1 MPVRARTG
9 GPVLTMHLSASHA
22 TTLGGTK
29 VPAVPTSAGGGGAG
43 GGGAGGGGAGG
54 EAIAAERAA
63 KRHRSADPP
72 AGVAQIQTE
81 EGDWASSCFA
91 EGDQLDL
98 PSVLDPDLTWQ

>member
-1 MPVRARTG
+1 
-9 GPVLTMHLSASHA
+9 MHLSASHA

-43 GGGAGGGGAGG
+43 GGGAGG

-63 KRHRSADPP
+63 KRHRGADPP